1 MFLSSLLPL
10 VRMFVNNLGLRF
22 AGFQQPFITDYLVTL
37 TTSMFCPSEMNFSVK
52 DALIDM
58 GMKKSI
64 NLELVLDTNF

>member
-22 AGFQQPFITDYLVTL
+22 AGFKQPFITNYLVTL
-37 TTSMFCPSEMNFSVK
+37 TTSMFCPSEMNVGVK
-52 DALIDM
+52 DALIRM

>member
-1 MFLSSLLPL
+1 
-10 VRMFVNNLGLRF
+10 
-22 AGFQQPFITDYLVTL
+22 
-37 TTSMFCPSEMNFSVK
+37 MFCPSEMNFGVK